1 MYDNLEPEIDIMKN
15 SGIVVTKELLPAE
28 LCDEIITLYEH
39 IEATE
44 PGDSTRG
51 NHQPKA
57 VASQGHNQ
65 LIRTDRFICLDEVAG
80 INGSHYYPQTINEHI
95 SRALEEYMEMFPILN
110 RSQTA
115 LYSIRQKLQKTPV
128 SGGYHSWHAENDH
141 LESCHRMLAWTI
153 YLNDVPEGG
162 ETEFLYQSQRVSPEK
177 GKTCIFPAGFMHTHR
192 GNPPISNDKYI
203 LTGWFNLRMVDEY
216 YWNGSNQL
224 R

>member
-1 MYDNLEPEIDIMKN
+1 MYDFLEPEIEIMKN
-15 SGIVVTKELLPAE
+15 SGIVVTKELLSAE
-28 LCDEIITLYEH
+28 LCDEIISLYEH
-39 IEATE
+39 IESTE
-44 PGDSTRG
+44 PVDSKIDSRHLKTF
-51 NHQPKA
+51 
-57 VASQGHNQ
+57 ASQGHNQ
-65 LIRTDRFICLDEVAG
+65 MIRTDRFLCLDAIAPG
-80 INGSHYYPQTINEHI
+80 FNGFRHYPQIINQHI
-95 SRALEEYMEMFPILN
+95 SKALEEYMEMFPILN
-110 RSQTA
+110 KSQTA

-128 SGGYHSWHAENDH
+128 SGGFHGWHAENDH
-141 LESCHRMLAWTI
+141 LESCHRILAWTI

-216 YWNGSNQL
+216 F